1 MKTAHYTTETFQAIE
16 SIRNYKAELNFI
28 SDSDQT
34 LVLDV
39 YDCGDASLDAWVVKL
54 KTTAG
59 EGSVYAYDHRLDGK
73 VASNLPSVSIM
84 FDAIHGTAGLAE
96 AAALAG
102 KRSYFS
108 MLAKSLTARALTEV
122 DFDEQ
127 LELSQSNKL
136 LNLAAA
142 F

>member
-1 MKTAHYTTETFQAIE
+1 MKTAHYTIQTFQAIE
-16 SIRNYKAELNFI
+16 SIRNYKVALNFI

-39 YDCGDASLDAWVVKL
+39 YDCGDASLDSWVARL
-54 KTTAG
+54 KATAR

-84 FDAIHGTAGLAE
+84 FDAIHGTADLAE
-96 AAALAG
+96 AVVLSG
-102 KRSYFS
+102 NRSYFS
-108 MLAKSLTARALTEV
+108 KLAKSLTTRVFTEV
-122 DFDEQ
+122 ELDEQ
-127 LELSQSNKL
+127 LELSQSKKL